1 MRLFWIEILAYIEDH
16 LICQNILHI
25 INKIPDVWGILC
37 SFISRKYDWMHGR
50 VKTILR
56 RYWEKKQ
63 SLSCEQLRN
72 VKFKKLFNGNAMAR
86 LLQQYCFVHVTI
98 SPSAEILLHSP
109 SLVHCMKMRT
119 RGGDML
125 FIFGKWHYFLNFLKR
140 RQGWDGGWEGGL
152 WV

>member
-1 MRLFWIEILAYIEDH
+1 MNAWKSEDNIET
-16 LICQNILHI
+16 
-25 INKIPDVWGILC
+25 VWG
-37 SFISRKYDWMHGR
+37 K
-50 VKTILR
+50 
-56 RYWEKKQ
+56 KKQ

-98 SPSAEILLHSP
+98 SLSAEILLHSP

-125 FIFGKWHYFLNFLKR
+125 FIFGK
-140 RQGWDGGWEGGL
+140 
-152 WV
+152 